1 MNTLKTIQT
10 LSKIGKILSKI
21 VFICCVVAFCGCI
34 ATIISLAFGAETLRI
49 GGLTLKGI
57 FQKSAETSI
66 GTVYAAAATG
76 LILSAGEA
84 VLAKFAQIYFTNELA
99 DGTPFMLAGAKE
111 MMRLGI
117 LTICIPA
124 GTTLLTIIA
133 RAVIAEV
140 CGEIADLRLDCGES
154 IALGVMFLI
163 ASLLCRYGA
172 ETSRRT
178 AAE

>member
-1 MNTLKTIQT
+1 M
-10 LSKIGKILSKI
+10 
-21 VFICCVVAFCGCI
+21 
-34 ATIISLAFGAETLRI
+34 
-49 GGLTLKGI
+49 
-57 FQKSAETSI
+57 
-66 GTVYAAAATG
+66 
-76 LILSAGEA
+76 
-84 VLAKFAQIYFTNELA
+84 LAKFAQVYFTNELA
-99 DGTPFMLAGAKE
+99 DGTPFTLAGAKE

>member
-1 MNTLKTIQT
+1 
-10 LSKIGKILSKI
+10 
-21 VFICCVVAFCGCI
+21 
-34 ATIISLAFGAETLRI
+34 
-49 GGLTLKGI
+49 
-57 FQKSAETSI
+57 
-66 GTVYAAAATG
+66 
-76 LILSAGEA
+76 
-84 VLAKFAQIYFTNELA
+84 
-99 DGTPFMLAGAKE
+99 
-111 MMRLGI
+111 MRLGV

-178 AAE
+178 AAERAENAMGRK